1 MAAGT
6 SLSLAPSRPG
16 PEPALLA
23 LPWRRARRVGGLAV
37 GDPPWERCSHRPGI
51 AWQLCHS
58 VSTRVFRGATGP
70 LLSAAADSGCAA
82 ALSTF
87 VVLLDRSVLSFR
99 SERKENLTVPSRKR
113 APLVV
118 LLTLLRRRF
127 PDLDEPAQLISEGV
141 VVVDGAPAASPR
153 TRVPRVG
160 SL

>member
-1 MAAGT
+1 
-6 SLSLAPSRPG
+6 
-16 PEPALLA
+16 
-23 LPWRRARRVGGLAV
+23 
-37 GDPPWERCSHRPGI
+37 
-51 AWQLCHS
+51 
-58 VSTRVFRGATGP
+58 
-70 LLSAAADSGCAA
+70 
-82 ALSTF
+82 